1 MKINNKKRVGYFMT
15 FQLVVLALLFLAIS
29 ILIYLGYIFVLGIF
43 SLITLLILVYKLL
56 KIQFV
61 FEYENSGQVISI
73 KNYHWLSVG
82 RKNPVFEM
90 PQKKI
95 IRIEV
100 KEQTF
105 RKYLILL
112 FLNSSGRVLRKNI
125 DITFC
130 SENETH
136 KLLGDISNNL
146 IKDGSG
152 TYFL

>member
-1 MKINNKKRVGYFMT
+1 MKIDNKKRVGYFMT

-29 ILIYLGYIFVLGIF
+29 ILMYLGYIFVIGIF
-43 SLITLLILVYKLL
+43 SLITLLILLYRLL

-82 RKNPVFEM
+82 KKNPVFEM

-100 KEQTF
+100 KELTF
-105 RKYLILL
+105 RKYLIIL
-112 FLNSSGRVLRKNI
+112 FLNSSGKILRRNI

-130 SENETH
+130 SKNETNQ
-136 KLLGDISNNL
+136 LLENISNNL
-146 IKDGSG
+146 VKEKSE
-152 TYFL
+152 TYFF